1 MPDASLPLIPVADLR
16 VGHYVLLDLG
26 WMEHP
31 FPRNQFRL
39 TSQRQI
45 ETIQALG
52 LTRVRIDPARS
63 DLEALEAPAPPG
75 ADRRPADTPA
85 AEASIPR
92 TSPDPRAQALAEQ
105 RRSLQRCERQ
115 YHEGARRYRAL
126 QEAVERDPRA
136 AAAEAHT
143 LVGSLLADIDGQGES
158 AIRLLGDVQ
167 GDRGAQHAMNVTVL
181 ALLLGRAMGL
191 NANEQAALGLAAFVH
206 DIGKVRLPDVVR
218 YKDDAFTSTQLK
230 VYQEHVEHG
239 VTLAQAMGLAPAVVQ
254 AIAQHHEAAD
264 GSGFPRGCS
273 GVQMSP
279 AAHILALINRYDGLC
294 NPLNPARALTPHEAL
309 SRLFAMH
316 KSCFDAKT
324 LSAFIRMVGVY
335 PPGSIV
341 QLSDGRFAQVQAVNA
356 ARPLKPMVLVHDPRT
371 PRSEA
376 LLLDL
381 QDTPDLSIQRSLRPD
396 QLPRAALD
404 YLEPRPRYCYF
415 FERALRP
422 EGEAREAAA

>member
-85 AEASIPR
+85 AEASISR
-92 TSPDPRAQALAEQ
+92 ASPNPRAQALAEQ

-126 QEAVERDPRA
+126 QEAVVRDPRA

-158 AIRLLGDVQ
+158 AVRLLGDVQ

-181 ALLLGRAMGL
+181 ALLLGCAMGL
-191 NANEQAALGLAAFVH
+191 SADEQTALGLARSCTTSARCAFPTWCAT
-206 DIGKVRLPDVVR
+206 KTMPSPRR
-218 YKDDAFTSTQLK
+218 SSRCT
-230 VYQEHVEHG
+230 
-239 VTLAQAMGLAPAVVQ
+239 
-254 AIAQHHEAAD
+254 
-264 GSGFPRGCS
+264 GS
-273 GVQMSP
+273 
-279 AAHILALINRYDGLC
+279 
-294 NPLNPARALTPHEAL
+294 
-309 SRLFAMH
+309 
-316 KSCFDAKT
+316 T
-324 LSAFIRMVGVY
+324 LSTA
-335 PPGSIV
+335 
-341 QLSDGRFAQVQAVNA
+341 
-356 ARPLKPMVLVHDPRT
+356 
-371 PRSEA
+371 
-376 LLLDL
+376 
-381 QDTPDLSIQRSLRPD
+381 
-396 QLPRAALD
+396 
-404 YLEPRPRYCYF
+404 
-415 FERALRP
+415 
-422 EGEAREAAA
+422 